1 MISIKAISALGL
13 TGLGAATMSTDVYLA
28 NQKPLAPPLS
38 IVYAPLPAPPPE
50 APPVVTPEP
59 EAAAS
64 IELAPIVV
72 YARPANRAPAP
83 TRALAACSDWRSL
96 DSGPAT
102 RGVRTLCM
110 SDVPVNV
117 APQ

>member
-28 NQKPLAPPLS
+28 HQKPLVPPLS
-38 IVYAPLPAPPPE
+38 VVYEPLPAPPPE

-59 EAAAS
+59 EASPS

-72 YARPANRAPAP
+72 YARPAHSAPAP

-96 DSGPAT
+96 ESGPQA
-102 RGVRTLCM
+102 RGVRSLCM
-110 SDVPVNV
+110 SDVPINV